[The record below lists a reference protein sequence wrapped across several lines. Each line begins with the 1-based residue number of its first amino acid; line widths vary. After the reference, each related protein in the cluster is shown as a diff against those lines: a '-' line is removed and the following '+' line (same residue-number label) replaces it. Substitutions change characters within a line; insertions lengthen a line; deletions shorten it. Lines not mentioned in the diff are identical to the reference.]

1 MYGKAFVGSAL
12 VLALSAI
19 QSCPAPPLAIGIGMG
34 IGVPLA
40 GNLIVGQSHS
50 SHDLL
55 ERNPC
60 WPWMIIQYIGIN
72 DNVKRAE
79 GFAVHVR
86 ADYPEGLPESA
97 YYAYDICK
105 SENADGRTTTVNRQ
119 SENGK

>member
-60 WPWMIIQYIGIN
+60 
-72 DNVKRAE
+72 
-79 GFAVHVR
+79 
-86 ADYPEGLPESA
+86 
-97 YYAYDICK
+97 
-105 SENADGRTTTVNRQ
+105 
-119 SENGK
+119 